1 MTSPQRHG
9 GCYLITGA
17 NGFIGSALLSHLQ
30 ARSVPAL
37 GTVRAGCTGVGVV
50 VADPLGP
57 DMRWSELLHGVEVVV
72 HTAGRAHVL
81 HDSGDAV
88 AQFER
93 INVQGT
99 SELARQAAAAG
110 VRRFVFLSSIGV
122 NGAETVNGPF
132 SEADEPKPEAAYAR
146 SKLRAEQALR
156 AVCADT
162 GMHCVIVR
170 PPLVYARHA
179 PGNFAR
185 LRRLVHS
192 GAPLPIG
199 GIRNQ
204 RSLVALENLVDF
216 LVLCSHHPAAADQ
229 TFLVSDGI
237 DFSTPRLIELLAE
250 GAGRTPRFW
259 HIPVGMLRAAAR
271 IAGKEATYR
280 QLAGSLQLDIGK
292 ARALLGWRPPVSA
305 EDALRCAGR

>member
-1 MTSPQRHG
+1 MASPQRHDG
-9 GCYLITGA
+9 RYLITGA
-17 NGFIGSALLSHLQ
+17 NGFIGNALMAHLR
-30 ARSVPAL
+30 ACSVPVI
-37 GTVRAGCTGVGVV
+37 GTVRADAAGEGIV

-57 DMRWSELLHGVEVVV
+57 DMQWGEVLQGVEVVV
-72 HTAGRAHVL
+72 HSAGRAHVL
-81 HDSGDAV
+81 HDSGDAA

-99 SELARQAAAAG
+99 AELARQAAAAG

-122 NGAETVNGPF
+122 NGAETLDGAF
-132 SEADEPKPEAAYAR
+132 TEADEPRPEADYAR
-146 SKLRAEQALR
+146 SKLKAEQALR

-162 GMHCVIVR
+162 GMQGVIVR

-192 GAPLPIG
+192 GAPLPLG
-199 GIRNQ
+199 RIRNQ

-229 TFLVSDGI
+229 TFLVSDGV

-250 GAGRTPRFW
+250 GAGRAPRLW
-259 HIPVGMLRAAAR
+259 PVPVGMLRALARAAGR
-271 IAGKEATYR
+271 GATFR
-280 QLAGSLQLDIGK
+280 QLAGSLQVDIGK
-292 ARALLGWRPPVSA
+292 AHAVLGWQPPVPA